1 MIQHSH
7 QGRHY
12 TAVAFGKRCREAGDA
27 RSGEFRRGSQRPG
40 TPAWRDAPNMDRL
53 RGSRRTRM
61 LRCHMATQE
70 VGSST
75 ELPYRAAHPRCRL
88 LFLVPVL
95 MAFAGCMVGPNYQR
109 PKVSVSPSFG
119 ETGDPRL
126 SAESTNYQDWW
137 KAFNDPVLDRLVA
150 RAYRDNLTLQQA
162 SVRVLQ
168 ARAQLGIAVGEVF
181 PQTQQ
186 AIGSV
191 EYNRT
196 SDRAATA
203 AAFKGSVAYWQSQ
216 IGAQATWELDFWG
229 RIRRGIQSADASLL
243 ATLADYDNT
252 LVTLTADVANT
263 YIGLRTAEERIRI
276 ARENVETQEQTL
288 KIVESRFRNG
298 TVTQLDV
305 EQARTV
311 LLNTQATLPTLETQR
326 RQARDALSVLLG
338 MPPSDLADLL
348 QGPSAIPVSP
358 PEVIVGIP
366 ADLLRRRPDIRSAE
380 LQAVAQSAQIGVAR
394 AELFPA
400 FSLLGNLVL
409 LSTDLGTFKLSD
421 MFRWGARQVQVGP
434 SVQWNILNYG
444 QITNNV
450 RVQDASFQQL
460 LLAYQRAVISAQQDV
475 EDNLVA
481 FLRAQDRADFL
492 AKSVTSSRTAVSL
505 AVLRYRE
512 GVTDFTTVLTAQQA
526 LLSQQDNLATTLGNI
541 STSLVGVYRAL
552 GGGWEI
558 REGDDIVP
566 AEIKAEMRRRTNWG
580 DLLAPTTYNL
590 PASRQPRATPRF
602 PDW

>member
-1 MIQHSH
+1 
-7 QGRHY
+7 
-12 TAVAFGKRCREAGDA
+12 
-27 RSGEFRRGSQRPG
+27 
-40 TPAWRDAPNMDRL
+40 
-53 RGSRRTRM
+53 
-61 LRCHMATQE
+61 MAIQE
-70 VGSST
+70 VGSSA
-75 ELPYRAAHPRCRL
+75 ELPHRAAWRRCRL
-88 LFLVPVL
+88 LVLVPVL
-95 MAFAGCMVGPNYQR
+95 LAFAGCMVGPNYQR
-109 PKVSVSPSFG
+109 PKVSVSPSWG
-119 ETGDPRL
+119 ETGDQRVRT
-126 SAESTNYQDWW
+126 ESTTYRDWW
-137 KAFNDPVLDRLVA
+137 SAFNDPALDRLIA

-162 SVRVLQ
+162 GVRVLQ
-168 ARAQLGIAVGEVF
+168 SRAQLGIAVGEIF

-191 EYNRT
+191 QYYRT
-196 SDRAATA
+196 SDRASTGAL
-203 AAFKGSVAYWQSQ
+203 FSGSGGSFSYWQSQ
-216 IGAQATWELDFWG
+216 IGAQASWELDFWG
-229 RIRRGIQSADASLL
+229 RIRRGIESADASLL

-263 YIGLRTAEERIRI
+263 YIALRTAEERIRI

-288 KIVESRFRNG
+288 KIVESRFKYG

-348 QGPSAIPVSP
+348 RGPSAIPVSP
-358 PEVIVGIP
+358 PQVIVGIP

-380 LQAVAQSAQIGVAR
+380 LQAAAQSAQIGVAR

-460 LLAYQRAVISAQQDV
+460 LLAYQRAVLSAQQDV

-492 AKSVTSSRTAVSL
+492 AKSVTSSQTAVRL

-590 PASRQPRATPRF
+590 PASREPQSTPRF

>member
-1 MIQHSH
+1 MAIPEEGCASTDHEI
-7 QGRHY
+7 GRSI
-12 TAVAFGKRCREAGDA
+12 
-27 RSGEFRRGSQRPG
+27 RS
-40 TPAWRDAPNMDRL
+40 RL
-53 RGSRRTRM
+53 I
-61 LRCHMATQE
+61 L
-70 VGSST
+70 
-75 ELPYRAAHPRCRL
+75 
-88 LFLVPVL
+88 LVPVL
-95 MAFAGCMVGPNYQR
+95 LVFAGCMIGPNYQR
-109 PKVSVSPSFG
+109 PKVSVSPNWG
-119 ETGDPRL
+119 ETGDQRV
-126 SAESTNYQDWW
+126 STESTIYRDWW
-137 KAFNDPVLDRLVA
+137 RAFNDPVLDRLVA

-162 SVRVLQ
+162 GVRVLQ

-191 EYNRT
+191 EYYRT
-196 SDRAATA
+196 SDRATTG

-229 RIRRGIQSADASLL
+229 RIRRGIESADASLL
-243 ATLADYDNT
+243 ATLADYDST

-263 YIGLRTAEERIRI
+263 YIALRTAEERIRI
-276 ARENVETQEQTL
+276 ARENVDIQEQTL
-288 KIVESRFRNG
+288 KIVEARFTYG

-311 LLNTQATLPTLETQR
+311 LFNTLATLPTLETQR

-338 MPPSDLADLL
+338 MPPNDLSDLLS
-348 QGPSAIPVSP
+348 GPSTIPVSP
-358 PEVIVGIP
+358 PQVIVGIP

-380 LQAVAQSAQIGVAR
+380 LQAVAQSAQIGVAKSD
-394 AELFPA
+394 LLPA
-400 FSLLGNLVL
+400 FSLIGNLVL

-421 MFRWGARQVQVGP
+421 MFRWGSRQVQIGP

-450 RVQDASFQQL
+450 RVQDANFQQL
-460 LLAYQRAVISAQQDV
+460 LLAYQRSVLSAQQDV
-475 EDNLVA
+475 EDNLTA
-481 FLRAQDRADFL
+481 FLRSQDRADLL
-492 AKSVTSSRTAVSL
+492 AKSVTSSRTAVEL
-505 AVLRYRE
+505 AVLQYRE
-512 GVTDFTTVLTAQQA
+512 GVTDFTTVLTTQLT
-526 LLSQQDNLATTLGNI
+526 LLSQQDSLASTLGNI

-566 AEIKAEMRRRTNWG
+566 PEIKAEMQERTNWG
-580 DLLAPTTYNL
+580 SLLAPTTYNL
-590 PASRQPRATPRF
+590 PASREPQSRPRL